1 MVAGRD
7 AAEVRREADPERYVT
22 RGNPKALD
30 GNHREKLQG
39 RINSTYICRNICRKR
54 KNRRG
59 GRPRLSLDK
68 DINLTTTER

>member
-7 AAEVRREADPERYVT
+7 AAEVRRETDPERHVT
-22 RGNPKALD
+22 RGSPKALD

-39 RINSTYICRNICRKR
+39 RINSTYICRKR

-59 GRPRLSLDK
+59 GSPRSSLDK